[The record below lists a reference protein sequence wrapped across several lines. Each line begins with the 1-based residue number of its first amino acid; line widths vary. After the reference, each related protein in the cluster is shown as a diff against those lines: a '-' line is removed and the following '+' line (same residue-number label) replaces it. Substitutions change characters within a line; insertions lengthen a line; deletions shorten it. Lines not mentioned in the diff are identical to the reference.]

1 MFATKYSN
9 RSILQELCPALH
21 HYKKIMPSQKVTIEI
36 NTAFKP
42 DAGLKNELAR
52 ILRKLA
58 DELENGKCLVKL
70 KDVNENTVGNVCVYY
85 EI

>member
-1 MFATKYSN
+1 
-9 RSILQELCPALH
+9 
-21 HYKKIMPSQKVTIEI
+21 MPSQKVTIEI